1 MTSGMRHTRA
11 AFGRPRRK
19 PRRVVLRTTQEQSVE
34 PARAKLQPIM
44 ISKAFLALTA
54 AAIILAVGLLTGQ
67 TQTEPTQT
75 EPERIEKPG
84 RGISPPRLTYS
95 PEPEFSETARAAGY
109 QGVCVL
115 TLIVGADGVP
125 RNIQV
130 KNPIGMGLDE
140 KAVEAVRSWRFTP
153 ALKDGKP
160 VAVQIAVEVDFHL
173 YTKPDTK
180 FANLR
185 AKAEAGDAEA
195 QLDLANFFLKHRDV
209 PENEQL
215 GLGYLGKAA
224 NQGLPRAQF
233 LMGEHIAE
241 KGTSADYAKAY
252 MWYTLARRGGDKHSN
267 KALKQLTSKM
277 TPEQLQQGQALVDNW
292 SKAARK

>member
-1 MTSGMRHTRA
+1 M
-11 AFGRPRRK
+11 
-19 PRRVVLRTTQEQSVE
+19 VL
-34 PARAKLQPIM
+34 
-44 ISKAFLALTA
+44 KAFLALTA
-54 AAIILAVGLLTGQ
+54 AAIISAASIPIGQ
-67 TQTEPTQT
+67 TQTEQTQT
-75 EPERIEKPG
+75 GQAQTEQERVEKPG
-84 RGISPPRLTYS
+84 RGVTPPRLTYS

-115 TLIVGADGVP
+115 TLIVGADGMP

-140 KAVEAVRSWRFTP
+140 KAVEAVRSWRFSP

-173 YTKPDTK
+173 YTKPDTN

-185 AKAEAGDAEA
+185 AKAEAGDAGA
-195 QLDLANFFLKHRDV
+195 QLDVANFYLKHRDV

-215 GLGYLGKAA
+215 GLTYLEKAA
-224 NQGLPRAQF
+224 NQGLARAQF

-241 KGTSADYAKAY
+241 KDASAGYAKAY

-267 KALKQLTSKM
+267 KALKELTSKM

-292 SKAARK
+292 SKAATK

>member
-1 MTSGMRHTRA
+1 
-11 AFGRPRRK
+11 
-19 PRRVVLRTTQEQSVE
+19 
-34 PARAKLQPIM
+34 M
-44 ISKAFLALTA
+44 ISKAFPGLTA
-54 AAIILAVGLLTGQ
+54 AAIILAASMLSGQ
-67 TQTEPTQT
+67 TQTEQTQTEQTQTEQTQT
-75 EPERIEKPG
+75 EPAPVEKMG
-84 RGISPPRLTYS
+84 RNTTPPRVTYN
-95 PEPEFSETARAAGY
+95 PEPEFSESARAAGY

-115 TLIVGADGVP
+115 TLIVGADGMP

-173 YTKPDTK
+173 YAPASG

-185 AKAEAGDAEA
+185 KKADAGDAEA
-195 QLDLANFFLKHRDV
+195 QLDVASFYFKHRDV

-215 GLGYLGKAA
+215 GLSYLEKAA

-241 KGTSADYAKAY
+241 KNASADYAKAY
-252 MWYTLARRGGDKHSN
+252 MWYTLARRGGEKHSN

-277 TPEQLQQGQALVDNW
+277 TPEQLQQGQALVDSW
-292 SKAARK
+292 SKASAK